1 MAKRDDS
8 HEVGYKHP
16 PRSTRF
22 VKGRSGNPKG
32 RPKGSQNLSTLISKA
47 AQERIRVTLN
57 GRTKRITKREAVV
70 LQIVNKALS
79 GEDRAAKEALNLFM
93 IAETHDQDSAGSPSD
108 PDERDEAVI
117 KSLFKR
123 IREASS
129 EMELTNEPEIPDKAD
144 Q

>member
-1 MAKRDDS
+1 MAKQDDY
-8 HEVGYKHP
+8 EVGYKQP
-16 PRSTRF
+16 PKSTRF

-32 RPKGSQNLSTLISKA
+32 RPKGSQNLSTIISKA

-93 IAETHDQDSAGSPSD
+93 LAETHEQDNAGSPSGS
-108 PDERDEAVI
+108 DERDEAVI

-129 EMELTNEPEIPDKAD
+129 EMELTNESEIPDKVD